1 MVHGSTYRIFRGR
14 SLRRHSV
21 KNLLVPEAWIILSSS
36 SRSSIYVH
44 DGLAREYKKYVF
56 PCCPLFSFL
65 HFSAGPIGIFQKKI
79 FALVGLC
86 EFSRLKFLVVPIVPI
101 VLNAFRSFRHYVRR
115 SFRSSKERLF
125 NCANIMRFKIID
137 SNYSKIHYIVEK
149 FVLNLTHLTYFKQ
162 SI

>member
-36 SRSSIYVH
+36 SRSSVYVH

-65 HFSAGPIGIFQKKI
+65 HFSGPIGIFQKKI
-79 FALVGLC
+79 FALVGLH
-86 EFSRLKFLVVPIVPI
+86 EFSRLKFLVIPI
-101 VLNAFRSFRHYVRR
+101 VLNAFRSFDIM
-115 SFRSSKERLF
+115 FAGLF
-125 NCANIMRFKIID
+125 AEVKSD
-137 SNYSKIHYIVEK
+137 SLIAPISRD
-149 FVLNLTHLTYFKQ
+149 LG
-162 SI
+162 